1 MKNGKDATQNFE
13 EAFNQATDE
22 VQVFIDK
29 LTEFESGGY
38 FDGMP
43 EIQNKV
49 KSLGTEWTKV
59 IQKINSEK
67 PEVAE
72 QIFKS
77 FLQKLVDATKAAGDK
92 INKRYKDLL

>member
-1 MKNGKDATQNFE
+1 MKKGKDSTQDFE
-13 EAFNQATDE
+13 ESFDQATSE
-22 VQVFIDK
+22 VQIFINK
-29 LTEFESGGY
+29 LKEFESGGY

-49 KSLGTEWTKV
+49 NSLGEEWTKV

-72 QIFKS
+72 
-77 FLQKLVDATKAAGDK
+77 
-92 INKRYKDLL
+92 